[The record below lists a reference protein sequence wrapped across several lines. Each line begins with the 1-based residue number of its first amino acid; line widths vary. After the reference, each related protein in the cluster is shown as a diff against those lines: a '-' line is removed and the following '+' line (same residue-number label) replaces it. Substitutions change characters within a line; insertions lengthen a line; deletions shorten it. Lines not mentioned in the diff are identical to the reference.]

1 MKEYYEDNEEEL
13 ASKYISIIIL
23 SQNEWISS
31 FSSVSPI
38 DPLSP
43 KPEGGIS
50 VPSCGEQLVVSS
62 QWPKTFFAALQQHAI
77 QQPRTNA
84 ITILDEQTKPAQTLT
99 FRKYTEVIFVDKSW
113 D

>member
-1 MKEYYEDNEEEL
+1 MYSLDDVGRK
-13 ASKYISIIIL
+13 IL
-23 SQNEWISS
+23 HSFFLHNS
-31 FSSVSPI
+31 FSVPPI

-62 QWPKTFFAALQQHAI
+62 QWPKTFLAALQQHAI
-77 QQPRTNA
+77 QQPRANA

-99 FRKYTEVIFVDKSW
+99 FCT
-113 D
+113 

>member
-1 MKEYYEDNEEEL
+1 MKIMKKNQL
-13 ASKYISIIIL
+13 VSLFLFLSYIF
-23 SQNEWISS
+23 NW
-31 FSSVSPI
+31 FAFFKVPPI

-50 VPSCGEQLVVSS
+50 VPSCGEQLIVSS
-62 QWPKTFFAALQQHAI
+62 QWPKTFIAALQQHAI

-99 FRKYTEVIFVDKSW
+99 FRKCFEYFAK
-113 D
+113 